1 MERLSKLYQSR
12 IAERSVKDAGAGGT
26 LLKTNRKVGWPLAR
40 PLYGKQKGATKMQGT
55 EQQDGYLR
63 VYLEDL
69 PEALKEE
76 VSQAVTRSAV
86 PLMLILN
93 SLGAAC

>member
-1 MERLSKLYQSR
+1 
-12 IAERSVKDAGAGGT
+12 
-26 LLKTNRKVGWPLAR
+26 
-40 PLYGKQKGATKMQGT
+40 MQGT